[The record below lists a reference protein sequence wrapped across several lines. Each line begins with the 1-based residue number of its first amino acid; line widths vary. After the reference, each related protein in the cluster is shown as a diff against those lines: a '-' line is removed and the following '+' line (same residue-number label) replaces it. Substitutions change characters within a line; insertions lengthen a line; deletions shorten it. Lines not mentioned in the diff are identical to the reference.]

1 LLINRYEIPNSVSEA
16 YGLLNSTPNSV
27 VIGGGAYIRL
37 GKRHV
42 DLAID
47 MCNTGLDFITEKD
60 NTIEIGAT
68 TTFRQLEKSEILRN
82 YYNGVIPKTVGDLMG
97 VQMRNI
103 VTVGGTIHGRYG
115 FSDLITTLLAL
126 DCSVVLHKGG
136 QIYLEEFLNEK
147 INHKDILE
155 KIIIKKDERI
165 ASFQTMK
172 NTSADFSMINVAVC
186 RKNDKYNIVV
196 GARPGVATLAPK
208 AMEYIESSKCDEYDA
223 AITGEIAS
231 KELVFAADLRAS
243 KEYRKE
249 ICSVLVKRAIV
260 EVMK

>member
-1 LLINRYEIPNSVSEA
+1 MIINRYEKPNSVSEA
-16 YGLLNSTPNSV
+16 YDLLNSTPNSV

-37 GKRHV
+37 GKKHV

-47 MCNTGLDFITEKD
+47 MCNTGLNFITGKD

-68 TTFRQLEKSEILRN
+68 TTFRQLEKSEILMN

-103 VTVGGTIHGRYG
+103 VTVGGTIHGKYG

-126 DCSVVLHKGG
+126 DCSIVLHKGG

-155 KIIIKKDERI
+155 KIIIKKDEGS

-172 NTSADFSMINVAVC
+172 NTSTDFSMINVAVC
-186 RKNDKYNIVV
+186 RKSGKYNIAV
-196 GARPGVATLAPK
+196 GARPGVATLSLK
-208 AMEYIESSKCDEYDA
+208 AMEYIESSKGDEYDA

-231 KELVFAADLRAS
+231 KELIFTADLRAS
-243 KEYRKE
+243 KEYRRE
-249 ICSVLVKRAIV
+249 LCSVLVKRAIL

>member
-1 LLINRYEIPNSVSEA
+1 MIINRYVKPNSVSEA
-16 YGLLNSTPNSV
+16 YDLLNSTQNSE

-37 GKRHV
+37 GKKNV

-68 TTFRQLEKSEILRN
+68 TTFRQLEKSEILMN
-82 YYNGVIPKTVGDLMG
+82 YYDRVIPKTVGDIMG

-103 VTVGGTIHGRYG
+103 VTVGGTIYGKYG

-126 DCSVVLHKGG
+126 DCEVVTHKRGK
-136 QIYLEEFLNEK
+136 IYLEYFLKEK
-147 INHKDILE
+147 RIDKDIIE
-155 KIIIKKDERI
+155 KIIIKKDDRI

-172 NTSADFSMINVAVC
+172 NTSTDFSMINVAVC
-186 RKNDKYNIVV
+186 KKNDKYNIVV
-196 GARPGVATLAPK
+196 GARPAVATLAIK
-208 AMEYIESSKCDEYDA
+208 AMEYIESSKGDEYDA
-223 AITGEIAS
+223 AVTGDIAS
-231 KELVFAADLRAS
+231 KELIFGTDLRAS

-249 ICSVLVKRAIV
+249 LCSVLVKRAIV